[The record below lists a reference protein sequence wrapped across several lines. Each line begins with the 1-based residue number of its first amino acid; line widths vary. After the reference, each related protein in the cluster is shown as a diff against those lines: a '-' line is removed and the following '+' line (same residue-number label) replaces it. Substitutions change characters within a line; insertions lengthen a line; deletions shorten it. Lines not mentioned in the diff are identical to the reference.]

1 MNFNYKILLAFTFG
15 AIIRVI
21 TKPWILTC
29 FDENYSIH
37 KNKIYDA
44 IIIGSITALIQLI
57 INNGH
62 LTKIEFIFW
71 IILFASIAGI
81 CNYLINNQIFI
92 TKKDFLQK
100 LKEDYAE
107 AIKFANAK
115 ISNNNIDPEFKDFL
129 LKHNVSKKETL
140 NKINELLK
148 NLK

>member
-1 MNFNYKILLAFTFG
+1 MNSNYKILLAFTLG
-15 AIIRVI
+15 TIIRVI

-71 IILFASIAGI
+71 IILFASITGI
-81 CNYLINNQIFI
+81 CNYLIINQIFI
-92 TKKDFLQK
+92 TKKDFLEK
-100 LKEDYAE
+100 LREDYAE
-107 AIKFANAK
+107 AIKFANIK
-115 ISNNNIDPEFKDFL
+115 ISNNNIDLEFKEFL
-129 LKHNVSKKETL
+129 LKHNISKKDTL
-140 NKINELLK
+140 NEINELLK

>member
-1 MNFNYKILLAFTFG
+1 MNSNYKILLAFGLG
-15 AIIRVI
+15 AIVRVI

-44 IIIGSITALIQLI
+44 IIIGSITALIQLV

-71 IILFASIAGI
+71 IILFASITGI
-81 CNYLINNQIFI
+81 CNYMIRNQVFV
-92 TKKDFLQK
+92 TKRDFLQK

-107 AIKFANAK
+107 AIKFANAMM
-115 ISNNNIDPEFKDFL
+115 SNKNIDPHLKEFL
-129 LKHNVSKKETL
+129 LEHNIAKKQTL
-140 NKINELLK
+140 NEINELLK
-148 NLK
+148 KI

>member
-1 MNFNYKILLAFTFG
+1 MNSNYKILLAFTLG
-15 AIIRVI
+15 AMIRVI

-44 IIIGSITALIQLI
+44 IIIGSITALIQII

-71 IILFASIAGI
+71 LILFATITGI
-81 CNYLINNQIFI
+81 CNYMIFNQVLI

-107 AIKFANAK
+107 AIKFANAI
-115 ISNNNIDPEFKDFL
+115 ISNNDIDAHFKEFL
-129 LKHNVSKKETL
+129 LEHNVSKKETL
-140 NKINELLK
+140 NEINELLK
-148 NLK
+148 KT